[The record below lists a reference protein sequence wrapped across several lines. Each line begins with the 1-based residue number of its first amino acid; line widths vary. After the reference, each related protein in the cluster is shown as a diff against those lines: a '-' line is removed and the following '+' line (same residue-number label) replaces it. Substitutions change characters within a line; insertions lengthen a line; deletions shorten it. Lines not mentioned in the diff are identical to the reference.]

1 LIVEARDGRNVG
13 EEEVVVVA
21 VQGSRIARIRRAEA
35 VPEGGSLQLQGV
47 GLRALELESGGGDTN
62 TLLDGAGG
70 LEEGGLLHELLAVL
84 GVGRLQGGGFFLQ
97 RLGNGESFITKL
109 GRGGGGRRAGA
120 GGAGVGRGHGD
131 AVQA

>member
-1 LIVEARDGRNVG
+1 LIVEARDCCSVG
-13 EEEVVVVA
+13 EGVVI
-21 VQGSRIARIRRAEA
+21 VQGSRVARIRRAEA
-35 VPEGGSLQLQGV
+35 VPEGDGLQLQGV
-47 GLRALELESGGGDTN
+47 GLRALELESGGGGTN
-62 TLLDGAGG
+62 TLLGGDGG

-97 RLGNGESFITKL
+97 RLGGGESFITKL
-109 GRGGGGRRAGA
+109 GRGGGRRAGA